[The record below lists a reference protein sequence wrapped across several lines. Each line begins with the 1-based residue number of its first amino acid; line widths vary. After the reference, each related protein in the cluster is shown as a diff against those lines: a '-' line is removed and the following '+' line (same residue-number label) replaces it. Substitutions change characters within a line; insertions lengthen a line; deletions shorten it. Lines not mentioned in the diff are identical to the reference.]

1 MVLTTGYY
9 NFAQVVKQARTADGT
24 WIFSRFKYYHEREAA
39 FDSIN

>member
-9 NFAQVVKQARTADGT
+9 HFAQVVKQARTADN
-24 WIFSRFKYYHEREAA
+24 WIFSRFKYYHERETA